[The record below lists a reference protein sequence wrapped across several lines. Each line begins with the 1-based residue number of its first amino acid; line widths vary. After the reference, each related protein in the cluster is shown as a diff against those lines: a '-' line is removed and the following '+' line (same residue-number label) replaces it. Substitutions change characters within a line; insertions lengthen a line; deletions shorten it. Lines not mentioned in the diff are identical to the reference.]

1 VTPMFRNED
10 NDRLA
15 RKGRSSV
22 CKSSVMNLGNNP
34 RVFGAEEGNGVIAS
48 LMPRRHLAWNHRPS
62 YKMVKETLLRCLPI
76 WLTHCEGWKEVAS
89 RFDDAMKEG
98 KGAAAGEM
106 HFCGTALCWIK
117 SALSPS
123 YDVASVRLLEN
134 IMGAQGMMPGVG
146 DFFLMDAILYRKL
159 VCSNVDAPACNPD
172 DVVMA
177 SAKSDVAN
185 LGPDRDFVYR
195 LHRCSVSPW
204 SRRVLQRPR
213 ATTGNCCL
221 ENTPVHHNVSWLQ
234 ITEDVPFPPGRRF
247 SFGDDSFV
255 RRFAEESAN
264 G

>member
-1 VTPMFRNED
+1 
-10 NDRLA
+10 
-15 RKGRSSV
+15 
-22 CKSSVMNLGNNP
+22 MNLGNNP

-48 LMPRRHLAWNHRPS
+48 LMPRRHLARNHRPS
-62 YKMVKETLLRCLPI
+62 YKMVNETLLRCLPI
-76 WLTHCEGWKEVAS
+76 WLTHCEGWKQVAS
-89 RFDDAMKEG
+89 RFDDAMKEE

-106 HFCGTALCWIK
+106 HVCGTPLCWMK

-146 DFFLMDAILYRKL
+146 DFFLMDAILNRKL
-159 VCSNVDAPACNPD
+159 VCSNVDAPPCNPD

-213 ATTGNCCL
+213 ATTGNCWFGEHSSPPQRELVANYRGCPL
-221 ENTPVHHNVSWLQ
+221 PTWQAFLVWGRQLRASIRRGIGEWLGFCV
-234 ITEDVPFPPGRRF
+234 EG
-247 SFGDDSFV
+247 
-255 RRFAEESAN
+255 FA
-264 G
+264 